1 MEIHFESAFLD
12 IMKQAEGIFLQIEFG
27 RGSSK
32 EIIKKNLIWDE
43 DSLVPRDDSFVK
55 LDLDK
60 YLSILKEEYLKAA
73 LDEMQDHEKMISMK
87 VIAKMLC
94 SEE

>member
-1 MEIHFESAFLD
+1 
-12 IMKQAEGIFLQIEFG
+12 LQIEFG

-73 LDEMQDHEKMISMK
+73 LDEM
-87 VIAKMLC
+87 
-94 SEE
+94 